1 MRYFS
6 KLRHLALALGVLVGI
21 CTAPMALT
29 SCSEVI
35 DKSNLVV
42 KSELTA
48 ADYISQNPEF
58 SLAEALFKRVK
69 LGNSDGASPIYSV
82 LSARGNYTVFLPT
95 NEAVQHHLDSLGV
108 ATLDELSAEELDAM
122 AKSCI
127 IDNGDNS
134 AYETPDFPTSGAFPV
149 SCLSD
154 RLLSCNMDDNAD
166 FIINGT
172 SRVIKGDIEV
182 SNGFIHVVD
191 AVIFPSLN
199 TLDEQIAQADNLKVF
214 SYLLQRTTFC
224 DSLHEYLDM
233 SYERNDRPLT
243 VHLGEFTYNYAQHRY
258 VGYTAFV
265 EPDDVYA
272 RTLGIAPQVDEEGN
286 LTNGEE
292 IIQRLQEQDDV
303 QAAYGSSHLDDFTHP
318 DNPVNRFVGYHLLY
332 GRMAYNRMV
341 FHYNETGYKY
351 GDWKNPQMVNAPTNV
366 WEFYTTMGRHHGL
379 VKITQVGDAGFEHD
393 MDHKIYLNRISTY
406 ANGPHDDYHETGVV
420 PGYAGI
426 PVNTDNGENDNNAIN
441 GYYHTINDLLVYT
454 PGVRNEMY
462 KRRIR
467 MDIASTLP
475 ELATN
480 NLRGDFKTAFDK
492 GYLSR
497 FVRVS
502 SETQIGHSHAQ
513 GSGWLALWGDEFR
526 VFGLYDFVYQLP
538 PVPKD
543 GTYELR
549 MGISHGPIRGMA
561 QIYFGENPDNL
572 SPAGLPY
579 DMRQTIGPDN
589 TAITWIADVDD
600 ASVNAEN
607 DKTLRNQGYLKGPL
621 YFTYS
626 TGRADQ
632 PIRHMSGSY
641 CHVRKIIITADM
653 KADKTYYLRFKSAL
667 RKLDAELN
675 LDYFEYASKAV
686 YNDVLP
692 EDYW

>member
-6 KLRHLALALGVLVGI
+6 KLKHLALALGTLVGI
-21 CTAPMALT
+21 CTAPAVLT

-48 ADYISQNPEF
+48 ADYITENPDF

-243 VHLGEFTYNYAQHRY
+243 IHLGEFTQTYLQHRY

-265 EPDDVYA
+265 EPDEVYA
-272 RTLGIAPQVDEEGN
+272 RTLGVAPQLDEEGN

-292 IIQRLQEQDDV
+292 IITRLQDYVKD
-303 QAAYGSSHLDDFTHP
+303 AYGSSHLDDITHP

-351 GDWKNPQMVNAPTNV
+351 GDWKNPQMVNVPTNV

-393 MDHKIYLNRISTY
+393 VDHKIYLNRISTY

-426 PVNTDNGENDNNAIN
+426 LVNTDNGQNDNNALN

-454 PGVRNEMY
+454 PGVRNELY

-467 MDIASTLP
+467 MDICSTFP
-475 ELATN
+475 EFATN
-480 NLRGDFKTAFDK
+480 NIRGDGKYAIDK

-497 FVRVS
+497 FVRIS
-502 SETQIGHSHAQ
+502 NETQIAQTHPQ
-513 GSGWLALWGDEFR
+513 GSAWMALWGDEFR
-526 VFGLYDFVYQLP
+526 VFGLYDFTYQLP

-549 MGISHGPIRGMA
+549 MGVAHGTIRGMA
-561 QIYFGENPDNL
+561 QIYFGDNPENL
-572 SPAGLPY
+572 GPAGLPY
-579 DMRQTIGPDN
+579 DMRQTPGANN

-600 ASVNAEN
+600 ASTNAEN

-632 PIRHMSGSY
+632 PMRHIGGTW
-641 CHVRKIIITADM
+641 CHVRKIIVTADM

-675 LDYFEYASKAV
+675 IDYFEFASKAV